1 MKWRFGSVSSRS
13 RLKFNADMSVG
24 LEDAQDNVEKPE
36 EEEEERGEVLGQVG
50 TTELRVAEDGEEPP
64 EHEDDHGGDSTAGV
78 DDDAE
83 GESPGI
89 NLKSLV
95 RILKR

>member
-24 LEDAQDNVEKPE
+24 LEDAQNNVEKPE

-50 TTELRVAEDGEEPP
+50 TAELRVAEDGEEPP
-64 EHEDDHGGDSTAGV
+64 EHEDDHGGDGTAGV

-89 NLKSLV
+89 NLKSFV
-95 RILKR
+95 RILQR